1 MHQPKNLSKL
11 LVGITGKKENHWK
24 NKLKEINK
32 LDIAEVALFLEWFK
46 KPQRQKIYQ
55 ALLKSKIKKIP
66 LVHLRNDMDKSE
78 LAFLTKNF
86 ASHYFTIH
94 EDSFNVLDKWRGFYK
109 NLFLEMNTDNLL
121 SANVDVTK
129 IGGFCIDLA
138 HFKVEETKRTKEF
151 KYIRK
156 RKNSHYFFCNHL
168 NGYSP
173 SKNVDLHTIKSLNDF
188 NYLKTLPKFLFGKVI
203 ALETENSI
211 AEQLKFKEYLSKLL
225 NKI

>member
-1 MHQPKNLSKL
+1 MRRPKNTPKL

-32 LDIAEVALFLEWFK
+32 LDITEAALFLEWFK
-46 KPQRQKIYQ
+46 KTQRQKIYQ
-55 ALLKSKIKKIP
+55 ALLRSKIKKIP

-78 LAFLTKNF
+78 LAFLTKHF
-86 ASHYFTIH
+86 GSRYFTIH

-109 NLFLEMNTDNLL
+109 NLFLEMNTDN
-121 SANVDVTK
+121 SISDNVDIAK

-138 HFKVEETKRTKEF
+138 HFKVEETKRTEEF

-173 SKNVDLHTIKSLNDF
+173 SKNVDLHTIKNLKDF
-188 NYLKTLPKFLFGKVI
+188 DYLKTLPKFLFGKVI
-203 ALETENSI
+203 ALEIENSI
-211 AEQLKFKEYLSKLL
+211 AEQLKFKKYLSKLL
-225 NKI
+225 DKI